1 MKKRAVMVRPAMEV
15 GVESAE
21 AGTGQRTGHK
31 EGTVRLE
38 PQRSRLSPKPGWR
51 QRRQLRTTT
60 KYRQIQEGFG
70 TTDAETLLLMRLG
83 DLQVA
88 DTGQSITAQPWSRSH
103 VVVGLSARLAVG
115 AHTEVT
121 APWLLDHRGGDTE
134 VSIAEPGLV
143 VFIDRRHLHP
153 VESAL
158 AGRAE
163 PVAPI
168 AKAVDKY
175 PQSPRPQEAAVSPS
189 TVAVDSSR
197 TSSIPVLHQS

>member
-70 TTDAETLLLMRLG
+70 TTDAEIAGADLDNYMHSVEVGTRL
-83 DLQVA
+83 
-88 DTGQSITAQPWSRSH
+88 H
-103 VVVGLSARLAVG
+103 
-115 AHTEVT
+115 
-121 APWLLDHRGGDTE
+121 
-134 VSIAEPGLV
+134 
-143 VFIDRRHLHP
+143 F
-153 VESAL
+153 
-158 AGRAE
+158 
-163 PVAPI
+163 
-168 AKAVDKY
+168 
-175 PQSPRPQEAAVSPS
+175 
-189 TVAVDSSR
+189 
-197 TSSIPVLHQS
+197 